1 MGNPDYDEIDKSVA
15 YKMVFKDLNDVNMF
29 KGIYD
34 AKNGKPEFMHGIL
47 TVMEFIANGISE
59 ECQASFSDMFT
70 QNMVRSEE
78 KANGEK

>member
-1 MGNPDYDEIDKSVA
+1 MENPDYDEIDKSVA
-15 YKMVFKDLNDVNMF
+15 YKMVFKDLNNVNMF

-34 AKNGKPEFMHGIL
+34 AKNGKSDFMDGIC

-59 ECQASFSDMFT
+59 ECHASFTDMFT

-78 KANGEK
+78 KANGKK